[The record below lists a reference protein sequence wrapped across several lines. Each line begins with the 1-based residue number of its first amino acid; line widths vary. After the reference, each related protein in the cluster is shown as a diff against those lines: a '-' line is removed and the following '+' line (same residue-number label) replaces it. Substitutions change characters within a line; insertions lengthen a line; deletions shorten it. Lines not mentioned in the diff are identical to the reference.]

1 MSILVNK
8 YALMP
13 AAMLAAITIVAGC
26 GEETQENIPAVVDA
40 APAEEVPMSSYG
52 GPGSNW
58 AYDLFDDGSFEVTRS
73 DALGL
78 ADDLNIGGSYEV
90 TATGFLQMTVDSSSG
105 ADAPVAGETF
115 WAIELPNGTAIL
127 SPTSASSGQMVP
139 IVQAGA
145 CVDGDIEG
153 PSSSRCRFRCHR
165 THRRPLG
172 RGHGC

>member
-90 TATGFLQMTVDSSSG
+90 TATGFLQMTVDSCHPERMPRSQAKHFG
-105 ADAPVAGETF
+105 
-115 WAIELPNGTAIL
+115 L
-127 SPTSASSGQMVP
+127 SNCQTVP
-139 IVQAGA
+139 R
-145 CVDGDIEG
+145 
-153 PSSSRCRFRCHR
+153 S
-165 THRRPLG
+165 
-172 RGHGC
+172 